1 MWQQCDILESRISI
15 PPPSSKS
22 DQCYLVT
29 AVTKNHSNESNS
41 ELNPTDGTHNA
52 TCQSIEWKQLN
63 PTHTAQLMPS
73 VRVSPR
79 PQIFALPR
87 HMYTQVLRSSL
98 FQGSPSRGLSPD
110 FGRKR
115 KEDVNWRKI
124 IAGTYIQKGG
134 FRSCRTPKTIWIFR
148 RKIVWERENYSHHC
162 PFTRQRIPTTQPLQC
177 NALS

>member
-15 PPPSSKS
+15 PSPSSKS
-22 DQCYLVT
+22 YQCYLVT
-29 AVTKNHSNESNS
+29 AVTKNPMKATQNWIQLM
-41 ELNPTDGTHNA
+41 ELTTQPVR
-52 TCQSIEWKQLN
+52 WKQLN
-63 PTHTAQLMPS
+63 PTHTAQLMLS
-73 VRVSPR
+73 HYQSITTSPD
-79 PQIFALPR
+79 FCTATS
-87 HMYTQVLRSSL
+87 YTHVPRSSL

-134 FRSCRTPKTIWIFR
+134 FRSCRAPKTIWIFC
-148 RKIVWERENYSHHC
+148 RKIAWERENYSHHC